1 MPWDVPDFWG
11 EGLLE
16 VALLSEH
23 EEQKG
28 KSRNSK
34 EGLGEGHRLTGILP
48 NSQWEEGLGG

>member
-11 EGLLE
+11 ERLLE

-23 EEQKG
+23 EEQTG
-28 KSRNSK
+28 KSGNSK